1 MVLSSIKQRAC
12 IKFGTATPPRMDLA
26 GEHAS
31 FALASIA
38 LQNGDNMVQITG
50 MLVEVL
56 VDEAEKAAHVRA
68 VRALEALVQQN
79 PTFHD
84 RIAKAGPMNALV
96 ELLKHGIA
104 PAKDYALWSL
114 SLSITRADQP
124 VIAEAGGVL
133 PLIAQL
139 ADQRVLNQEQA
150 SHLCPLMTA
159 DDL

>member
-1 MVLSSIKQRAC
+1 
-12 IKFGTATPPRMDLA
+12 
-26 GEHAS
+26 
-31 FALASIA
+31 
-38 LQNGDNMVQITG
+38 

-79 PTFHD
+79 PTFQD

-150 SHLCPLMTA
+150 SHLCPLMTSN
-159 DDL
+159 DR